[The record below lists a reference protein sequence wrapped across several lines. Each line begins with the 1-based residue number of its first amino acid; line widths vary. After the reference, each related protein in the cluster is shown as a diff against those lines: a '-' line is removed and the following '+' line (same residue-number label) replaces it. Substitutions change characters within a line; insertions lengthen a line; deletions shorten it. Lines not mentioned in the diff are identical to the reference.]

1 MIHKIKIHEK
11 DAKEHLRGVKPWE
24 LRKNDRNYQ
33 IGDDIEFT
41 IVDAY
46 NKPTG
51 HIYTRRIIDVFH
63 GGVYGLQNGF
73 CIITLGLEKT
83 DQYIRKQ

>member
-1 MIHKIKIHEK
+1 MTHEIKIHEK
-11 DAKEHLRGVKPWE
+11 YAREHLRGTKPWE
-24 LRKNDRNYQ
+24 LRKNDRDYR
-33 IGDDIEFT
+33 IGDYIEFT

-51 HIYTRRIIDVFH
+51 YNYTRKIIDVFH

-73 CIITLGLEKT
+73 CIITLGLTQKN
-83 DQYIRKQ
+83 